1 MSQPWSD
8 ADEAA
13 YVAATKQPDVAPEPA
28 RDRYSAIRRYLTV
41 AKERNGELPAET
53 YLLGQVALILM
64 DIGAEIVGLRDDI
77 ATMNALLIA
86 QRTPNV

>member
-1 MSQPWSD
+1 MPEPWTP

-13 YVAATKQPDVAPEPA
+13 YIAATITATAAEPS

-53 YLLGQVALILM
+53 YLLAQVALILM
-64 DIGAEIVGLRDDI
+64 DIGAEVAGLRDD
-77 ATMNALLIA
+77 MQALSGYLNEMMVH
-86 QRTPNV
+86 REK